1 MDYRAEQG
9 AYWDVLLRWCPDEV
23 REGMN
28 MSIAEALTALVSK
41 YIECV
46 VAAEQLEVEEFFSTF
61 IGRGRVREAINALL
75 AAREFQFTHVGT
87 RSMLHIPPPKP
98 TMATSAPA
106 GASRPAHCAAAT
118 ARQSA
123 PAPTPAKLPTSVI
136 AHSPKPIQQARPIRR
151 IPKKND
157 HAQ

>member
-1 MDYRAEQG
+1 MG
-9 AYWDVLLRWCPDEV
+9 CVLRWCPEEV

-87 RSMLHIPPPKP
+87 RSMLHIAPPKP
-98 TMATSAPA
+98 TTAAPRRLVRPGQPIARRPRHGSTPRPLTPVPAKTSASAEPK
-106 GASRPAHCAAAT
+106 AAEP
-118 ARQSA
+118 S
-123 PAPTPAKLPTSVI
+123 TPPDSEKV
-136 AHSPKPIQQARPIRR
+136 
-151 IPKKND
+151 
-157 HAQ
+157 

>member
-1 MDYRAEQG
+1 
-9 AYWDVLLRWCPDEV
+9 EV

-87 RSMLHIPPPKP
+87 RTMLHIPPPKP
-98 TMATSAPA
+98 TMAAPRRLVRPGQPIARRPRHGSAPRPLA
-106 GASRPAHCAAAT
+106 ALPVDASAAK
-118 ARQSA
+118 
-123 PAPTPAKLPTSVI
+123 PT
-136 AHSPKPIQQARPIRR
+136 
-151 IPKKND
+151 
-157 HAQ
+157 